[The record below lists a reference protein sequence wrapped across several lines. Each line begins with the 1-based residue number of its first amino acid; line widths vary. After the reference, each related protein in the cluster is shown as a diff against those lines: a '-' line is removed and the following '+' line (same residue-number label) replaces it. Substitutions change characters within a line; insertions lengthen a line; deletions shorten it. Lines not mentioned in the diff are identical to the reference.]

1 MNEVKR
7 SAGQEIETRGDHGN
21 VTPMEFAE
29 ILRRALDFPQDVGRR
44 LSQFYLNPRG
54 PGEPN

>member
-1 MNEVKR
+1 MNEMQR
-7 SAGQEIETRGDHGN
+7 SAGQETGTRGDHGN

-29 ILRRALDFPQDVGRR
+29 ILSRALDFPQDVGRR
-44 LSQFYLNPRG
+44 LSQFCLNPRG

>member
-1 MNEVKR
+1 MNEVKK
-7 SAGQEIETRGDHGN
+7 STGQEIGTRGDHGN

-29 ILRRALDFPQDVGRR
+29 ILSRALDFPQDVGRK
-44 LSQFYLNPRG
+44 LSQFYLTPRG

>member
-7 SAGQEIETRGDHGN
+7 SAGQEIGTRGDHGN

-29 ILRRALDFPQDVGRR
+29 ILSRAVDFPQDVGKRF
-44 LSQFYLNPRG
+44 SQFYLNP
-54 PGEPN
+54 